1 MDNLMTITIIALMIS
16 NVMLWVKYFR
26 FRIMLD
32 TYLKRELKFRQEVSE
47 SLDEIDKALKEV
59 INNE

>member
-1 MDNLMTITIIALMIS
+1 MNNLMTITITVLMIS
-16 NVMLWVKYFR
+16 NVMLWIKYFR

-47 SLDEIDKALKEV
+47 SLNEIDKTLKEA

>member
-16 NVMLWVKYFR
+16 NVMLCVKYFR

-32 TYLKRELKFRQEVSE
+32 TYLKKELKFRQEVSE

-59 INNE
+59 ISNE

>member
-1 MDNLMTITIIALMIS
+1 MNNLMTITIIVLMIS
-16 NVMLWVKYFR
+16 NVMLWIKYFR

-47 SLDEIDKALKEV
+47 SLNEIDKTLKEA

>member
-32 TYLKRELKFRQEVSE
+32 TYLKKELKFRQEVSE